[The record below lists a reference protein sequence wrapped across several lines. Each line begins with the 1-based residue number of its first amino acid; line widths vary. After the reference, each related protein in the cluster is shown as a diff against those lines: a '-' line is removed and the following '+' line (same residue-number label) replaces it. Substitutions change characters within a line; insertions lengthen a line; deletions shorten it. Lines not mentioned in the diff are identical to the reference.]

1 MTLLGGPPR
10 GASRSQLYSGWGPR
24 RLGEGSELPLSS
36 LGGLENYEN
45 TAKHRGFTDWFQ
57 HILTQRSKTS
67 PTWVG
72 WIGRLGLTYTHC
84 AKLLQSCPTLCD
96 SMDCS
101 PSGFSV
107 GGILQARILEWVAI
121 SSSGDLQG
129 SNPDLLHCRQFLY
142 HLSHQG
148 SLSENANT
156 ILTLFS

>member
-121 SSSGDLQG
+121 SSSGDL
-129 SNPDLLHCRQFLY
+129 PDP
-142 HLSHQG
+142 G
-148 SLSENANT
+148 IEPVSLRSSALASRFFT
-156 ILTLFS
+156 TRTTW